1 MIRWRHRKGDG
12 SGLQS
17 WHRVQTVPL
26 RCSTVCRREHQE
38 AVAAR
43 KTDCCRHNKD
53 LIYVGSNP
61 TGENRCLV
69 DKAQSRHRSRV
80 ALKEEDSESAGIASE
95 WRSGAAEGLPVPSE
109 EKNRAL
115 SHGAAERKKPDSRT
129 GAGLIRGTAR
139 RIFCGGFRVG
149 IADSFE
155 RKGKK

>member
-1 MIRWRHRKGDG
+1 MAWLPDG
-12 SGLQS
+12 AGC
-17 WHRVQTVPL
+17 T
-26 RCSTVCRREHQE
+26 
-38 AVAAR
+38 AAR
-43 KTDCCRHNKD
+43 YAAGDRLTFSEGLNTVKTID
-53 LIYVGSNP
+53 YVGSNP